1 MSFKN
6 ITAEEYKK
14 LIDNKNRIYNLT
26 FKSPEL
32 LNRYR
37 SDKNI
42 YNEIK
47 ENKIKDYHKI
57 FHDNLDKYFIEN
69 EDKNKIDEVSRYKFM
84 YRVT

>member
-14 LIDNKNRIYNLT
+14 LIGNKNRIYSLT
-26 FKSPEL
+26 FKSPEI

-42 YNEIK
+42 YNQIK
-47 ENKIKDYHKI
+47 EKK
-57 FHDNLDKYFIEN
+57 
-69 EDKNKIDEVSRYKFM
+69 
-84 YRVT
+84 

>member
-26 FKSPEL
+26 FKSPEI

-47 ENKIKDYHKI
+47 VNEIK
-57 FHDNLDKYFIEN
+57 E
-69 EDKNKIDEVSRYKFM
+69 KN
-84 YRVT
+84 